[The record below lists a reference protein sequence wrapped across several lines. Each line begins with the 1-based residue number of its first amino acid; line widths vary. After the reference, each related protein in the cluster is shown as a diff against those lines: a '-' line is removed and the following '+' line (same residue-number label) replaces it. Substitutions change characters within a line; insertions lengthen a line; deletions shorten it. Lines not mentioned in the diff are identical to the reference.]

1 MTDLL
6 NIAKE
11 CGADIHYLNLGQQ
24 FHPISVGMTPAKLH
38 ATVEKVCGPLVE
50 ALEKCRAHHSEF
62 IRRGIVNEALSS
74 HEKLMGQ
81 DK

>member
-11 CGADIHYLNLGQQ
+11 CGAIKTFRGITFTDHELQ
-24 FHPISVGMTPAKLH
+24 

-50 ALEKCRAHHSEF
+50 ALELAKHIGDLLDASGTVDGA
-62 IRRGIVNEALSS
+62 ISNYKKVN
-74 HEKLMGQ
+74 GTG
-81 DK
+81 